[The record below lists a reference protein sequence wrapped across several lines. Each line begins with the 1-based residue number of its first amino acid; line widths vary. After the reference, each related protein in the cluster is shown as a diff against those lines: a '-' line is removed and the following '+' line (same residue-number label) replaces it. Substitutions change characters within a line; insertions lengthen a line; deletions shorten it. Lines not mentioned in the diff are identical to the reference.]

1 MHALLHECGPRR
13 ARPATNT
20 CIRTTQ
26 LASSNEL
33 HAAHLHTMM
42 VLFLGAFPHKRSG
55 RGGYG
60 LPLTVPATRGD
71 ELPFLL
77 QPGSGGYGH
86 PL

>member
-1 MHALLHECGPRR
+1 MNADRGGPGQRGPHAYC
-13 ARPATNT
+13 
-20 CIRTTQ
+20 TTQ
-26 LASSNEL
+26 LTSSAEC